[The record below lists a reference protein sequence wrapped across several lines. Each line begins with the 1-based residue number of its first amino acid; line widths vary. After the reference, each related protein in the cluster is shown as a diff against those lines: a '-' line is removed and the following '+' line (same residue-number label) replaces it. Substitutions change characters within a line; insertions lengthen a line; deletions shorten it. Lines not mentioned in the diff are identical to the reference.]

1 MGDPMDRIFITN
13 LLVRGIIGINPEERD
28 KKQDVIVNVTLHADL
43 SAVRASDNLDES
55 IDYKTVAKS
64 VIDLVESSSYF
75 TVERLADHI
84 ADLCLAHPRVQ
95 TADVS
100 VEKPGA
106 LRFAESVGVAVTKQ
120 RGE

>member
-1 MGDPMDRIFITN
+1 MDRIFITN